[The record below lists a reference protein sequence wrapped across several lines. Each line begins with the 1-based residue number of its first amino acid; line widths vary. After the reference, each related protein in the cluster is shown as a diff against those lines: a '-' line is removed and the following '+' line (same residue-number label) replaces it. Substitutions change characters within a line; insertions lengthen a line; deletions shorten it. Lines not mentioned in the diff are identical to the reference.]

1 MLSRRSVRVKVIQL
15 LYSASKDES
24 LTKKEINKR
33 YKDSIDV
40 SFELFL
46 FSLFTI
52 VQVTRIADEDM
63 EKRKAKFLPTDVD
76 KIFDAKIFYNSKIQS
91 IEKNSMFQKSFD
103 KYNFREKS
111 EKDVFRKIYY
121 EFSKQELY
129 QDYISNP
136 NTTEE
141 DDLNALLELFR
152 YCRQSEVFNELIDD
166 QYFTWEDDKSLVI
179 GSIKK
184 VLKGLPFDNG
194 DFFKEFF
201 PEDEMVKE
209 FGEIL
214 LNRTFEDSDMLMD
227 IIDPLLQNWRKER
240 LAILDQIMMKMAVVE
255 FLHCETIPVKVTLNE
270 YVEIAKLYSTSK
282 SKDFINGVLDKV
294 YKLLVENN
302 KIEKSGRGLEGL

>member
-63 EKRKAKFLPTDVD
+63 EKRKAKFLPTDLD

-184 VLKGLPFDNG
+184 VLKGLPFESG

-302 KIEKSGRGLEGL
+302 KIEKTGRGLEGL